1 MRWGPAG
8 KDAARSAQRQR
19 RCSGAA
25 QRFHALLERRRG
37 RRNAQVGPACSSRA
51 TLVLARP
58 PPRAREGAGR
68 RDSPASALRPEAYEL
83 PAAAVA
89 ARTVPRRAWR
99 RAWGKHGRRG
109 GGLRPR
115 HVPCTP
121 AAVGSA
127 RGVCRRLVHGRAGVE
142 HPGASAGGL
151 NRTRRVLRPPQA
163 TELTRPVAQAPVYAI
178 AEVRFERGP
187 QAINSLANVRIL
199 GRNTP
204 RRFAPQA
211 LTLAPRGLRFMARA
225 CAGVLC
231 VVLPGKHPRAVGD
244 GAPRASHE
252 PARGVC
258 DSSGHDHAV
267 GHGRAPCRPA
277 RGLRGRLG
285 GPGAFAAL
293 RPTPATLRANP
304 NAQPTHSG

>member
-1 MRWGPAG
+1 MRDGSRLNARDNRRAGRTSARGP
-8 KDAARSAQRQR
+8 
-19 RCSGAA
+19 
-25 QRFHALLERRRG
+25 HL
-37 RRNAQVGPACSSRA
+37 
-51 TLVLARP
+51 RP
-58 PPRAREGAGR
+58 PSVRSRTRSQERPPLRALGH
-68 RDSPASALRPEAYEL
+68 
-83 PAAAVA
+83 AAV
-89 ARTVPRRAWR
+89 WR
-99 RAWGKHGRRG
+99 RVWGKHGRGDG
-109 GGLRPR
+109 GFRPR
-115 HVPCTP
+115 HVLCAP
-121 AAVGSA
+121 AAVGCA
-127 RGVCRRLVHGRAGVE
+127 RGVCRRVVHGRAGVE
-142 HPGASAGGL
+142 HPGASPLAAQ
-151 NRTRRVLRPPQA
+151 NRKRCALRPPQA
-163 TELTRPVAQAPVYAI
+163 AELTRPAAQAPVYAI